1 MQVQKMT
8 DTTPNYGGLLV
19 EDSWIEYL
27 RTRLPYSF
35 NHIEQ
40 KGNGPSKH
48 FVLSEPE
55 LLTGFLAAERH
66 NFWRRGNVYYMSG
79 KLLDYHSMPDVGQRY
94 RTQEVIGLLTGAP
107 GTEYIWPTDIFAFYN
122 SMQMEKVWGFA
133 QDNHLDRERVMM
145 TNVILAVE
153 LCLKGIMTHATFQ
166 ETSCFKF
173 NAGHDVAKLYAALPG
188 SLRDEIAAESKVF
201 AVNYLAFR
209 TQVEADIK
217 ELMGRGLSH
226 TQPDPDAKQ
235 QAKADWNQI
244 ASRIRETNYTAFVN
258 VNDPGKTEKQ
268 LHERWFEEALDS
280 VKPIEDTHD
289 ISQYFRYAPQK
300 DKDELPVELI
310 HRVLL
315 LGRFMYEH
323 LFPVPPSDN
332 GPLSG
337 FPLSSE

>member
-1 MQVQKMT
+1 MS
-8 DTTPNYGGLLV
+8 DTTPNYGGLPV

-35 NHIEQ
+35 NRIEQ
-40 KGNGPSKH
+40 KGNGPSRH

-66 NFWRRGNVYYMSG
+66 NFWRRGNVYYMLG
-79 KLLDYHSMPDVGQRY
+79 KLLDYYSMPDVGHGY
-94 RTQEVIGLLTGAP
+94 RMQEAIRLLTDAP
-107 GTEYIWPTDIFAFYN
+107 GTQYLWPNDIFAFYN
-122 SMQMEKVWGFA
+122 SMQIEKVWGFA

-153 LCLKGIMTHATFQ
+153 LCLKAIMTHATFQ
-166 ETSCFKF
+166 ETGGFKF

-201 AVNYLAFR
+201 AADYLGFR
-209 TQVEADIK
+209 TQVETDIEK
-217 ELMGRGLSH
+217 LRGRRLS
-226 TQPDPDAKQ
+226 QAPSYPDAKQ

-244 ASRIRETNYTAFVN
+244 ASRIRESDYTAFVN
-258 VNDPGKTEKQ
+258 ANDPGKTEQQ

-280 VKPIEDTHD
+280 VKLIEDTHD

-310 HRVLL
+310 QRVLL

-323 LFPVPPSDN
+323 LFPVPPSGN